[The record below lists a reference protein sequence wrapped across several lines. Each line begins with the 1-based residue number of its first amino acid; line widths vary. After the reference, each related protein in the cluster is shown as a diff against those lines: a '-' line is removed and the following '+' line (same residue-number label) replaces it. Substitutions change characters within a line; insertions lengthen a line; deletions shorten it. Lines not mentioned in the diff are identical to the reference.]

1 MEKFDLNIS
10 ALYIAQV
17 KKKCG
22 IVLREHYNKSKKRE
36 TGYSTMHTR
45 KRGSYHVC
53 VKAF

>member
-1 MEKFDLNIS
+1 MEKFDLNVS

-45 KRGSYHVC
+45 KRGNYHGC